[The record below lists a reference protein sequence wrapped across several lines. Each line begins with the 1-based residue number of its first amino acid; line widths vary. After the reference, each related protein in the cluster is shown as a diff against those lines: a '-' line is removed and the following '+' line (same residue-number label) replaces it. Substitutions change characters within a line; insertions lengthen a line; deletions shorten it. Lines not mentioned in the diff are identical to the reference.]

1 MMSASLGRCR
11 LKTLHEWIEPIH
23 WPIEA
28 IHWTWARRFDAC
40 PCGSLAR
47 GRACRRLYL
56 AATTAPG
63 DGGGG
68 GAAERRLGLR
78 AHNDVIVLCQ
88 RPSAR
93 HPGAAAQTADGAP
106 NRAAEDQNG
115 GCPAPFSARSAAG
128 RPDAR
133 RARERE
139 RAARRA
145 AYPASAG
152 RTDTGATQLCR
163 NGSGV
168 YEARRTAWRPRPR
181 SWRRL
186 HPTVS

>member
-1 MMSASLGRCR
+1 MMPASLGAVS
-11 LKTLHEWIEPIH
+11 TQNLHEWIEPIH

-47 GRACRRLYL
+47 GRACGRLYL

-68 GAAERRLGLR
+68 GAAERRPGLR
-78 AHNDVIVLCQ
+78 ANDDVIVLCQ

-93 HPGAAAQTADGAP
+93 HPGAAAQTADGAR
-106 NRAAEDQNG
+106 NRAAKDQNG
-115 GCPAPFSARSAAG
+115 GRPAAFSARSAAG
-128 RPDAR
+128 RPNAR
-133 RARERE
+133 RARKRV

-152 RTDTGATQLCR
+152 RTDTGATQLR
-163 NGSGV
+163 
-168 YEARRTAWRPRPR
+168 
-181 SWRRL
+181 
-186 HPTVS
+186 